1 VKNLPRVPAKIFDG
15 FLRSLQLDEHD
26 LEQLAKQSGWHK
38 REPRK
43 ITAAGLLT
51 ALCLESMQG
60 DASFNDLSSRLD
72 FANDRTGP
80 SRQGVSKRI
89 NPSFLKLLEQ
99 LLARLINIKLNDANA
114 STSTEMFPSYQR
126 VLVQDSSIIRLP
138 GWLFDKFS
146 GVSNGP
152 QQVCN
157 ARIQVVY
164 DIKSMA
170 FVSFEICPY
179 TKNDLK
185 AAPELVLNK
194 GDLVLRDR
202 GYLSASEIA
211 RHGNAGAHCIYRH
224 KTGVRYLDPDTHEPL
239 DLLSELRKKGSLDRT
254 VLLND
259 KARTPVRLVSAP
271 VDKETAAHRRR
282 KAKKEM
288 HGHKPS
294 AEVLALMDWT
304 IFLTTLPQEEGDFKT
319 LLNLYGLR
327 WRIEII
333 FKTWK
338 SHLNFDS
345 LHRVSEVELKTLLT
359 ARLLLI
365 TEGTNVLYRR
375 CFLKIRELY
384 DRDLSIQKFLKRLS
398 RMPELF
404 GMIFKAFETPSSE
417 ALPVWEHLLRY
428 CCYDKRT
435 RKNFFDQCNDLP

>member
-1 VKNLPRVPAKIFDG
+1 MKNVPRVPAKIFDD
-15 FLRSLQLDEHD
+15 FLHSLEIDEHD
-26 LEQLAKQSGWHK
+26 LEELARHTGWQQ

-43 ITAAGLLT
+43 ITAAGLLS
-51 ALCLESMQG
+51 ALCLESIQG
-60 DASFNDLSSRLD
+60 EASFNDLSSRLD

-89 NPSFLKLLEQ
+89 NPSFLQLLEL
-99 LLARLINIKLNDANA
+99 LLARLISIKVDGASSPNNA
-114 STSTEMFPSYQR
+114 GILPGYQR
-126 VLVQDSSIIRLP
+126 VLVQDRSVIRLP
-138 GWLFDKFS
+138 GWLFDRFS
-146 GVSNGP
+146 GVSNGH

-164 DIKSMA
+164 DIKQMS
-170 FVSFEICPY
+170 FVSFEISPY
-179 TKNDLK
+179 SKNDLK
-185 AAPELVLNK
+185 AAPELDLNR

-202 GYLSASEIA
+202 GYLSASEIV

-224 KTGVRYLDPDTHEPL
+224 KTGMRYLDPATHEPL
-239 DLLSELRKKGSLDRT
+239 DLLAELRKKGSLDRS

-271 VDKETAAHRRR
+271 VDKETAALRRR

-288 HGHKPS
+288 KGHKPS

-304 IFLTTLPQEEGDFKT
+304 IFLTTLPPEEGDFKT
-319 LLNLYGLR
+319 LLKLYGLR
-327 WRIEII
+327 WRIEVI

-375 CFLKIRELY
+375 C
-384 DRDLSIQKFLKRLS
+384 
-398 RMPELF
+398 
-404 GMIFKAFETPSSE
+404 
-417 ALPVWEHLLRY
+417 
-428 CCYDKRT
+428 
-435 RKNFFDQCNDLP
+435 